1 MKRFVVLILG
11 ALVLTVP
18 VVAHAQPVTSPD
30 ATAHRG
36 THFLLQA
43 TAGFSCDESMGLGY
57 GLLLGAGGKLRGF
70 PPRFYLLFEGARQ
83 THDQG
88 GVGTTGT
95 LTSNFTGTDV
105 AGGLRILMPIAGPLR
120 IYGDVLVGGTYG
132 EFGLQR
138 GDGTLR
144 ESQRWSPLV
153 DLAAGIDFRF
163 HRNLSAGLRFKGHL
177 LDPTPS
183 WMKGLGGS
191 ASRGGELGAT
201 LTAHF

>member
-1 MKRFVVLILG
+1 MTRLAVVTLG
-11 ALVLTVP
+11 ALILTLP
-18 VVAHAQPVTSPD
+18 LAAHAEPVTSPD
-30 ATAHRG
+30 ATARRG
-36 THFLLQA
+36 THFLVQA

-70 PPRFYLLFEGARQ
+70 PPRFYLLFEAARG
-83 THDQG
+83 THDREG
-88 GVGTTGT
+88 GGTTGT
-95 LTSNFTGTDV
+95 LTSTFTGTDV

-120 IYGDVLVGGTYG
+120 LYGDVLVGGTYG
-132 EFGLQR
+132 EFGLER
-138 GDGTLR
+138 ADGTLR

-153 DLAAGIDFRF
+153 DLAAGVDFRF
-163 HRNLSAGLRFKGHL
+163 HRNLSAGLRFKAHL

-191 ASRGGELGAT
+191 ASRVGELGAT